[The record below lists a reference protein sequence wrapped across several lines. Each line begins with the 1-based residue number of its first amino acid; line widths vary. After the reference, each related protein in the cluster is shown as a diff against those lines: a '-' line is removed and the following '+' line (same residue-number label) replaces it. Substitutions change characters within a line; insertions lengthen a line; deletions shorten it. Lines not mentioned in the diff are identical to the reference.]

1 MSQQIITV
9 PHNTEVYESNN
20 KFYLKTFLLD
30 SSTAANGMGVHPEF
44 VPKNIH
50 KFVGRPVILTSN
62 FNHPH
67 EFEHYKETKDYK
79 IDVQELLKLQEPYKI
94 GTIVDISTNSS
105 IQQGGNANYSALL
118 EITDP
123 KAISAFRAGK
133 IPQYVS
139 PSIYRIHETDP
150 VHSITDYEPLHI
162 AIVDNPAYGFHK
174 ANIRQTCQGNKN
186 ECQRMLAQASEPGL
200 GYCVEKTLNSLKNT
214 LPINSSQVNSNVL
227 SSSVTMVDENTNNS
241 VQETK
246 VEQETTVAPQQVV
259 EQKPEESQEKT
270 PINTPITGS
279 PSLQQ
284 EPVEQENE
292 AKEKSETSE
301 LPAKLDTEAEAP
313 CEKAAREF
321 EERIALYDKKLKE
334 LEKFRASYEKQAAE
348 TKLQTKKNKIEQAVP
363 TNYADSEEER
373 TKLVES
379 LMNVGDEQLDT
390 ILNGIAIPARNVR
403 QASNNRKPKVT
414 DFVKDTGNTKNV
426 NQASFSNKLDTLEML
441 SKFTGVDIVPKRR
454 NEGGIM

>member
-1 MSQQIITV
+1 MLVNVFKEPYVQ
-9 PHNTEVYESNN
+9 EAYEKED

-30 SSTAANGMGVHPEF
+30 DSVARNGMGVQPDYI
-44 VPKNIH
+44 PKNIH
-50 KFVGRPVILTSN
+50 KFVGRPVILTPD

-79 IDVQELLKLQEPYKI
+79 TDIPELLKLQEKYSI
-94 GTIVDISTNSS
+94 GKIVDISTHSN
-105 IQQGGNANYSALL
+105 IQQGGNTNYSALL

-139 PSIYRIHETDP
+139 PSIYRINESDP

-200 GYCVEKTLNSLKNT
+200 GYCVEKTLNNLKNV
-214 LPINSSQVNSNVL
+214 INWNSSLVSQSPQK
-227 SSSVTMVDENTNNS
+227 ENIMADNTEQNS

-246 VEQETTVAPQQVV
+246 VEETVTPPQQVV
-259 EQKPEESQEKT
+259 AEQQSQEQQKT
-270 PINTPITGS
+270 PINTPLTGS
-279 PSLQQ
+279 PILVQ
-284 EPVEQENE
+284 EQPSNE
-292 AKEKSETSE
+292 EPKEETESK
-301 LPAKLDTEAEAP
+301 AVDEAP

-334 LEKFRASYEKQAAE
+334 LEKFRANYEKQAAE
-348 TKLQTKKNKIEQAVP
+348 TKLQTKRNKIEQTVP
-363 TNYADSEEER
+363 ANYADSEEER

-390 ILNGIAIPARNVR
+390 ILNGLAIPTRNVR
-403 QASNNRKPKVT
+403 QASNRKPKVT
-414 DFVKDTGNTKNV
+414 DFVKETGNTKNV
-426 NQASFSNKLDTLEML
+426 AQASISKRFDDLELL

-454 NEGGIM
+454 NDGGIM

>member
-200 GYCVEKTLNSLKNT
+200 GYCVEKTLNGLKNV
-214 LPINSSQVNSNVL
+214 LQGHSSLVSNI
-227 SSSVTMVDENTNNS
+227 TKKEDIMVDDSTNTS
-241 VQETK
+241 KQESK
-246 VEQETTVAPQQVV
+246 VEETTTAPQQTV
-259 EQKPEESQEKT
+259 EQKPEESKEEI
-270 PINTPITGS
+270 INTPITGS
-279 PSLQQ
+279 PSLVQQ

-292 AKEKSETSE
+292 PKEKSETSE
-301 LPAKLDTEAEAP
+301 LPAKETQVDEAP

-334 LEKFRASYEKQAAE
+334 LEKFKASYEKQAAE
-348 TKLQTKKNKIEQAVP
+348 TKIQTKRNKIEQAVP
-363 TNYADSEEER
+363 ANYADSEEER